1 MSDPHSAARWAIQD
15 LKHRY
20 TRAVDLRDW
29 DALAATL
36 APEMTA
42 QYRPDLVTEGADA
55 LVAELQRRLTEQ
67 RITVHHLAH
76 PSIEVDG
83 DVAAATWTM
92 SDRTICT
99 DVGLAVE
106 GMSVSHDRY
115 RRDAERGW
123 LITSIAYLRAYEA
136 TAPLPD
142 GFAVRATPYDL
153 DDRRSR
159 RPVTAVTRPEP
170 GPGVTPA

>member
-1 MSDPHSAARWAIQD
+1 MTDPCSADRWAIQD

-29 DALAATL
+29 DAITATL

-42 QYRPDLVTEGADA
+42 QYRPDLVTSGAEA
-55 LVAELQRRLTEQ
+55 LVAELQRRLDER
-67 RITVHHLAH
+67 RITVHQLAH

-83 DVAAATWTM
+83 DDASATWTM

-99 DVGLAVE
+99 DIGLAVE
-106 GMSVSHDRY
+106 GLSISYDRY
-115 RRDAERGW
+115 RRDPERGW
-123 LITSIAYLRAYEA
+123 LITSITYQRAYEA

-142 GFAVRATPYDL
+142 GFAVRTTPYDL
-153 DDRRSR
+153 L
-159 RPVTAVTRPEP
+159 AE
-170 GPGVTPA
+170 VTPA

>member
-1 MSDPHSAARWAIQD
+1 MTDPHAADRWAIQD

-42 QYRPDLVTEGADA
+42 RYRPDLATEGADA
-55 LVAELQRRLTEQ
+55 LVAELKGRLNEH

-76 PSIEVDG
+76 PSIDVDG
-83 DVAAATWTM
+83 DTASATWTM

-106 GMSVSHDRY
+106 GLSVSHDRY
-115 RRDAERGW
+115 RRDPDRGW
-123 LITSIAYLRAYEA
+123 LITSIAYQRAYEA
-136 TAPLPD
+136 TMPLPAD
-142 GFAVRATPYDL
+142 FAVRATPYDL
-153 DDRRSR
+153 VAR
-159 RPVTAVTRPEP
+159 A
-170 GPGVTPA
+170 